1 MFARLKNLFAI
12 KGYSLFVI
20 CMLLVGIGISITQPY
35 LSLYFTEDLR
45 MSAGAFGVFMAIS
58 SLSGVVVNSLIAKN
72 SDNGLDRKGLI
83 ILAMLSSALGY
94 GSYLV
99 FHNFYILL
107 FVVTLFNG
115 LGAAAMPQIYAS
127 AQESANE
134 SKSDD
139 KTFAMSTLRSL
150 VSLGFLIGPLG
161 GTFILG
167 ALGYKGLFLGTSA
180 IYLIIASLVIL
191 FLKKRKTVQNGKKRA
206 GAGSPSVKNKQIMVP
221 LIAFIFLFAVNAIN
235 SINTPLFI
243 VNELHGTHSEVGLVV
258 SLSAG
263 LEIPIMIVL
272 GALSKKISNHSLM
285 ILGCLV
291 SVMYYLILSV
301 STASWQL
308 VAAQLLQATAVA
320 ILMGN
325 GLSYFTDILPHSPG
339 LSTTIYSNGSTIGRL
354 IGNLGGGVI
363 AQFAGYRNVYFVC
376 LFFVIFSLFIFWKT
390 RTNKEKGVPLRH
402 VPSVKEGS

>member
-1 MFARLKNLFAI
+1 VFSRLKNLFAI
-12 KGYSLFVI
+12 NGYRLFVI
-20 CMLLVGIGISITQPY
+20 CMLFVGIGISITQPY
-35 LSLYFTEDLR
+35 LSLYFTEDFG

-58 SLSGVVVNSLIAKN
+58 SLSGVVVNSFIAKH
-72 SDNGLDRKGLI
+72 SDRGQDRRWLI

-94 GSYLV
+94 ASYLV

-107 FVVTLFNG
+107 IVVSLFNG

-134 SKSDD
+134 SNSDD

-161 GTFILG
+161 GTLILG

-191 FLKKRKTVQNGKKRA
+191 FLRKRKTVQNGKKRTS
-206 GAGSPSVKNKQIMVP
+206 AGSSSIKTKQIMQP

-235 SINTPLFI
+235 GINTPLFI
-243 VNELHGTHSEVGLVV
+243 VNVLHGTHTEVGLVV
-258 SLSAG
+258 SISAG

-285 ILGCLV
+285 IIGCFV
-291 SVMYYLILSV
+291 SVMYYIFLSV

-308 VAAQLLQATAVA
+308 VVAQILQATAVA

-325 GLSYFTDILPHSPG
+325 GLSYFTDLLPHSPG
-339 LSTTIYSNGSTIGRL
+339 ISTTIYSNGSTIGRL
-354 IGNLGGGVI
+354 IGNLCGGFI

-376 LFFVIFSLFIFWKT
+376 LFFVIFSFIIFLKT
-390 RTNKEKGVPLRH
+390 RTHKEKGVTMEH
-402 VPSVKEGS
+402 FPSA